1 MSSKPQRGFSLLETM
16 VALAILL
23 GVGGI
28 VMSGM
33 VQLMK
38 TQSTIGNRTE
48 MHTSVRSATELLQQE
63 IGQAGKVSLAPPNVN
78 IAMLPIAVP
87 VGGATQTI
95 TWDPLTVPQGYTP
108 VVYTGEALT
117 IDVGNSQ
124 ETVTLTQ
131 GSPSPQAF
139 FTKPHLG
146 ASIPVSALGAFAT
159 GVVPPDAASVAA
171 GCSNSVLPTG
181 ANYPGFANGST
192 CTKLKLYGDV
202 NADGNMVYIE
212 YTCNQ
217 GTTANPGILYR
228 NQTPI
233 TGAKLG
239 LAPSMILLTNVLA
252 NPPSANNTAVPCF
265 NYQVRQIGTLGPNYC
280 VTNVAL
286 TLTVQTQNRDAQTG
300 QFQPETKA
308 LLNVGPRNIIE
319 VWGTASLVDPTRAQP
334 MPATVTALLP

>member
-1 MSSKPQRGFSLLETM
+1 MSSKLQRGFSLLETM

-38 TQSTIGNRTE
+38 TQNTIGNRTE

-63 IGQAGKVSLAPPNVN
+63 IGQAGKVSLAPANVN
-78 IAMLPIAVP
+78 VTMGTVL
-87 VGGATQTI
+87 GGTQNIVLTPQTAT
-95 TWDPLTVPQGYTP
+95 
-108 VVYTGEALT
+108 VYPGEALT
-117 IDVGNSQ
+117 VDLGNNQ
-124 ETVTLTQ
+124 ETVIVG
-131 GSPSPQAF
+131 GSVASPTAF
-139 FTKPHLG
+139 FTKPHPSPLT
-146 ASIPVSALGAFAT
+146 AVAALGAFAS

-171 GCSNSVLPTG
+171 GCANSVLPTG
-181 ANYPGFANGST
+181 GNYPGVANGST
-192 CTKLKLYGDV
+192 CTKLKLYGDI
-202 NADGNMVYIE
+202 NGDGSMVYIE

-217 GTTANPGILYR
+217 GTQANPGILYR
-228 NQTPI
+228 NQVPI
-233 TGAKLG
+233 TAGAKP
-239 LAPSMILLTNVLA
+239 ANDNTMILLTNVLA
-252 NPPSANNTAVPCF
+252 NPASANNTPVPCF

-334 MPATVTALLP
+334 MPASVTALLP